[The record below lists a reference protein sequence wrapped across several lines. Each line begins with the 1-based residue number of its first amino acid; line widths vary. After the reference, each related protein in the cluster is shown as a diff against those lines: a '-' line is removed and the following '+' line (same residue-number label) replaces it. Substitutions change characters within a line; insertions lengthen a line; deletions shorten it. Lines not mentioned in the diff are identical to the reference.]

1 MKKRYI
7 IDILLVLFFIAL
19 SVFLYASGKGYSLIF
34 DNRDITIGDRTYQPP
49 GYIRITIDGTGR
61 PLEIMEKDRDI
72 MTVKGKN
79 HIMKVEVLDED
90 EETVLSTTEREISI
104 RYNRGNLLSIPAFL
118 AEDPEWN
125 QQIDQ
130 SQ

>member
-7 IDILLVLFFIAL
+7 IDVLLVLFFIAL
-19 SVFLYASGKGYSLIF
+19 SMFLYSSGKGYALIF
-34 DNRDITIGDRTYQPP
+34 ENRDITLGGRTHTSP
-49 GYIRITIDGTGR
+49 GYIRTTMDNKGR

-72 MTVKGKN
+72 MTIKGKK
-79 HIMKVEVLDED
+79 HLMKVEVLAED
-90 EETVLSTTEREISI
+90 EETVLSTTERKISI

-125 QQIDQ
+125 QQIEE
-130 SQ
+130 SE

>member
-34 DNRDITIGDRTYQPP
+34 DNRDITLGDRAYKSP
-49 GYIRITIDGTGR
+49 GHIRVTMDNKGR

-72 MTVKGKN
+72 MTVKGKK
-79 HIMKVEVLDED
+79 HFMKVEVLAED
-90 EETVLSTTEREISI
+90 EETVLSTAEREISI
-104 RYNRGNLLSIPAFL
+104 RYDRGNLLSIPAFL

-130 SQ
+130 NE

>member
-19 SVFLYASGKGYSLIF
+19 SMFLYSSGKGYALIF
-34 DNRDITIGDRTYQPP
+34 ENRDITIGGNSYKTP
-49 GYIRITIDGTGR
+49 GYIRITIDNKGR

-72 MTVKGKN
+72 MTVKGKK

-90 EETVLSTTEREISI
+90 EETVLSTVEREVSF
-104 RYNRGNLLSIPAFL
+104 RYDRGNLLSIPAFL
-118 AEDPEWN
+118 AEHPEWN
-125 QQIDQ
+125 QQIEQ
-130 SQ
+130 SE